1 MTGGAN
7 FTRLI
12 YPYASSGSS
21 RLTRVT
27 VGLKLDRVW
36 LALRIYDTTLVFVC
50 SICMCVCVCTSE
62 KKKKKKTREREEAQG
77 KPGEIHLFNNS
88 QRG

>member
-12 YPYASSGSS
+12 YPYASSGGS

-36 LALRIYDTTLVFVC
+36 LALRIYDATLVFVC
-50 SICMCVCVCTSE
+50 SICVCVCVYI
-62 KKKKKKTREREEAQG
+62 REEEEEDERKRGGAG
-77 KPGEIHLFNNS
+77 KTWGNTSF
-88 QRG
+88 

>member
-1 MTGGAN
+1 MTPPWY
-7 FTRLI
+7 L
-12 YPYASSGSS
+12 
-21 RLTRVT
+21 
-27 VGLKLDRVW
+27 
-36 LALRIYDTTLVFVC
+36 FVRYVC
-50 SICMCVCVCTSE
+50 VCVCVCTSE